1 MNSRFRTIKLSHTRG
16 DNQGD
21 IRHRERAVCKI
32 DETGD
37 LCYELRSV
45 KAAQNYD
52 VGNRRTEKLPLSRL
66 EFEFETVMLTSYRYQ
81 YLANSEETTR
91 NLLDGVGVTRVE
103 RPANDVGRVLDPVRA
118 SVSYRTL
125 HY

>member
-1 MNSRFRTIKLSHTRG
+1 
-16 DNQGD
+16 
-21 IRHRERAVCKI
+21 
-32 DETGD
+32 
-37 LCYELRSV
+37 
-45 KAAQNYD
+45 
-52 VGNRRTEKLPLSRL
+52 
-66 EFEFETVMLTSYRYQ
+66 MLTSYRYQ
-81 YLANSEETTR
+81 YLANSEETIR